1 MAIKRMDAADRR
13 TAIVEM
19 ATPLF
24 ARRGFAGTTTKEIA
38 EAAGVSEALLFRH
51 FPTKAAL
58 YEEILQI
65 GCQGDP
71 DLIQLAA
78 LEPSTA
84 TLVLMTHVMFQ
95 HLVLGEFGE
104 QATIQT
110 RQRLNLQSLLE
121 DGEYARILMSH
132 IAKRIMPVF
141 TASIAAARSAGDLV
155 DNGIDPV
162 NAFWLS
168 QHVAAQMAYGR
179 LCGPSVF
186 PYEGAIEQVTGQAVR
201 FVLSGIGL
209 KREAIEANY
218 VPTQLA
224 ALCQLGKFGAVAEG
238 NTRVNGPHGAIAPGA
253 PAAQAADRAA
263 Q

>member
-13 TAIVEM
+13 TAIVEV

-38 EAAGVSEALLFRH
+38 EAAGVSEALLIRH

-84 TLVLMTHVMFQ
+84 TLVLMTQVMFH

-104 QATIQT
+104 RATIQT

-132 IAKRIMPVF
+132 IAKKIMPVF
-141 TASIAAARSAGDLV
+141 TASIEAARAAGDLV
-155 DNGIDPV
+155 DNGADPA

-186 PYEGAIEQVTGQAVR
+186 PYEGEIEQVTEQAMR
-201 FVLSGIGL
+201 FVLAGIGL
-209 KREAIEANY
+209 KREAIEANFDPKQ
-218 VPTQLA
+218 VA
-224 ALCQLGKFGAVAEG
+224 ALCQSGRFGPAA
-238 NTRVNGPHGAIAPGA
+238 TPDAGAADDKPRSNAMA
-253 PAAQAADRAA
+253 PAALAA
-263 Q
+263 QPAE

>member
-1 MAIKRMDAADRR
+1 MTSKRMDAADRR
-13 TAIVEM
+13 TAIVEV

-78 LEPSTA
+78 LQPSTS
-84 TLVLMTHVMFQ
+84 TLVLMTQVMFR

-104 QATIQT
+104 HATIQT
-110 RQRLNLQSLLE
+110 RQRLNLQSVLE

-141 TASIAAARSAGDLV
+141 TASIEAARAAGDLV
-155 DNGIDPV
+155 DNSIDPV

-186 PYEGAIEQVTGQAVR
+186 PYDGAIEEVTQQGVR

-209 KREAIEANY
+209 KREAFEANY
-218 VPTQLA
+218 DPTQMA
-224 ALCQLGKFGAVAEG
+224 ALCQAGKFGPSITVGKAADNNALGE
-238 NTRVNGPHGAIAPGA
+238 ALA
-253 PAAQAADRAA
+253 PAAMAAEPAE
-263 Q
+263 

>member
-1 MAIKRMDAADRR
+1 M
-13 TAIVEM
+13 AIVEI

-71 DLIQLAA
+71 DLIQLEA
-78 LEPSTA
+78 LQPSTA
-84 TLVLMTHVMFQ
+84 TLVFMTHAMFR
-95 HLVLGEFGE
+95 HLVLGEFGDRP
-104 QATIQT
+104 TIQT
-110 RQRLNLQSLLE
+110 RQRLNLQSLVE

-141 TASIAAARSAGDLV
+141 AASIVAARAAGDMPS
-155 DNGIDPV
+155 NGIDPT
-162 NAFWLS
+162 NAFWFA

-186 PYEGAIEQVTGQAVR
+186 PYRGDIEAVTAEAVR
-201 FVLSGIGL
+201 FALSGIGL
-209 KREAIEANY
+209 TSEAIDANY
-218 VPTQLA
+218 DRSRLS
-224 ALCQLGKFGAVAEG
+224 ALCEAGKIGQPQGVGEADAGAAMAAGGPVASAAWP
-238 NTRVNGPHGAIAPGA
+238 TRRL
-253 PAAQAADRAA
+253 D
-263 Q
+263 

>member
-1 MAIKRMDAADRR
+1 MVMKRMDAADRR
-13 TAIVEM
+13 SAIVEI

-71 DLIQLAA
+71 DLIQLEA
-78 LEPSTA
+78 LQPSTA
-84 TLVLMTHVMFQ
+84 TLVLMTHVMFR

-104 QATIQT
+104 RPTIQT
-110 RQRLNLQSLLE
+110 RQRLNLQSLVE

-141 TASIAAARSAGDLV
+141 TASIAAARAAGDMAGG
-155 DNGIDPV
+155 GIEPD
-162 NAFWLS
+162 NAFWFS

-186 PYEGAIEQVTGQAVR
+186 PYEGEIEAVTEQAAR
-201 FVLSGIGL
+201 FVLAGIGL
-209 KREAIEANY
+209 KAEAIAANY
-218 VPTQLA
+218 DPARLA
-224 ALCQLGKFGAVAEG
+224 TLFQAGAFAQKPISN
-238 NTRVNGPHGAIAPGA
+238 NTSAARRIGEPSSPIGL
-253 PAAQAADRAA
+253 AAQAAD
-263 Q
+263 

>member
-1 MAIKRMDAADRR
+1 MAVKRMDAADRR
-13 TAIVEM
+13 TAIVEI

-71 DLIQLAA
+71 DLIQLEA
-78 LEPSTA
+78 LQPSTA
-84 TLVLMTHVMFQ
+84 TLVFMTHAMFR
-95 HLVLGEFGE
+95 HLVLGEFGDRP
-104 QATIQT
+104 TIQT

-141 TASIAAARSAGDLV
+141 TSSIAAARAAGDMAA
-155 DNGIDPV
+155 NGIDPV
-162 NAFWLS
+162 NAFWFS

-186 PYEGAIEQVTGQAVR
+186 PYRGDIEAVTAEAIR
-201 FVLSGIGL
+201 FVLLGIGL
-209 KREAIEANY
+209 KSEAIEANY
-218 VPTQLA
+218 EPSRLT
-224 ALCQLGKFGAVAEG
+224 ALCQAGKIGQPQDFEETVAVASTGMAEP
-238 NTRVNGPHGAIAPGA
+238 VP
-253 PAAQAADRAA
+253 
-263 Q
+263 

>member
-78 LEPSTA
+78 LQPSTA
-84 TLVLMTHVMFQ
+84 TLVLMTQVMFH

-104 QATIQT
+104 QTTIQT

-186 PYEGAIEQVTGQAVR
+186 PYEGGIEQVVGQAIR

-209 KREAIEANY
+209 KGEAIEANY
-218 VPTQLA
+218 DPMQLA
-224 ALCQLGKFGAVAEG
+224 ALGQAGKFGLAAE
-238 NTRVNGPHGAIAPGA
+238 VNAGVSGPHGAVAPGA
-253 PAAQAADRAA
+253 VAAQPAE
-263 Q
+263 

>member
-13 TAIVEM
+13 TAIVEV

-71 DLIQLAA
+71 DLAQLEA
-78 LEPSTA
+78 LQPSTA
-84 TLVLMTHVMFQ
+84 TLVLMTHVMFR
-95 HLVLGEFGE
+95 HLVLGEFGDRP
-104 QATIQT
+104 TIQT
-110 RQRLNLQSLLE
+110 RQRLNLQSLVE

-141 TASIAAARSAGDLV
+141 TASIVAARAAGDIAT
-155 DNGIDPV
+155 DGIDPA
-162 NAFWLS
+162 NAFWFS

-186 PYEGAIEQVTGQAVR
+186 PYHGDIEAVTAEAVR

-209 KREAIEANY
+209 KSKAIEANFNSSHLTAVCQTGKIGQPSIFGET
-218 VPTQLA
+218 VPA
-224 ALCQLGKFGAVAEG
+224 
-238 NTRVNGPHGAIAPGA
+238 A
-253 PAAQAADRAA
+253 PAAAVEPMASAGLAARHAD
-263 Q
+263 

>member
-13 TAIVEM
+13 SAIVEV

-24 ARRGFAGTTTKEIA
+24 ARGGFAGTTTKEIA

-71 DLIQLAA
+71 DLIQLEA
-78 LEPSTA
+78 LQPSTA
-84 TLVLMTHVMFQ
+84 TLVVITHVMFR

-104 QATIQT
+104 RPTIQT
-110 RQRLNLQSLLE
+110 RQRLNLQSLVE

-132 IAKRIMPVF
+132 IAKQIMPVF
-141 TASIAAARSAGDLV
+141 TASIAAAGTAGDMAGI
-155 DNGIDPV
+155 GIDPV
-162 NAFWLS
+162 NAFWFS

-186 PYEGAIEQVTGQAVR
+186 PYDGEIEAVTEQAVR
-201 FVLSGIGL
+201 FVLAGIGL
-209 KREAIEANY
+209 KAEAIEANY
-218 VPTQLA
+218 NPARLA
-224 ALCQLGKFGAVAEG
+224 TLVQAGAFAQKPVS
-238 NTRVNGPHGAIAPGA
+238 NNAPA
-253 PAAQAADRAA
+253 PRPVSEPSSPIGLAAQAAD
-263 Q
+263 

>member
-13 TAIVEM
+13 TAIVEI

-71 DLIQLAA
+71 DLIQLEA
-78 LEPSTA
+78 LQPSTA
-84 TLVLMTHVMFQ
+84 TLVLMTHVMFR
-95 HLVLGEFGE
+95 HLVLGEFGDRP
-104 QATIQT
+104 TIQT
-110 RQRLNLQSLLE
+110 RQRLNLQSLVE

-132 IAKRIMPVF
+132 IGKRIMPVF
-141 TASIAAARSAGDLV
+141 TSSIAAACDAGDMPT
-155 DNGIDPV
+155 NGIDPV
-162 NAFWLS
+162 NAFWFS

-186 PYEGAIEQVTGQAVR
+186 PYEGEIEAVTADAVR

-209 KREAIEANY
+209 RREAIEANFD
-218 VPTQLA
+218 PARLA
-224 ALCQLGKFGAVAEG
+224 AFCPVGVS
-238 NTRVNGPHGAIAPGA
+238 
-253 PAAQAADRAA
+253 AQAPEFSENDPAVSRRGSEPEPGLAA
-263 Q
+263 RPAS

>member
-13 TAIVEM
+13 SAIVEI

-71 DLIQLAA
+71 DLIQLEA
-78 LEPSTA
+78 LQPSTA
-84 TLVLMTHVMFQ
+84 TLVLMTHVMFR

-104 QATIQT
+104 RPTIQT
-110 RQRLNLQSLLE
+110 RQRLNLQSLVE

-141 TASIAAARSAGDLV
+141 TSSIAAARAAGDMAA
-155 DNGIDPV
+155 NGIDPV
-162 NAFWLS
+162 NAFWFS

-186 PYEGAIEQVTGQAVR
+186 PYHGEIEAVTAEAVC

-209 KREAIEANY
+209 TREAIEANY
-218 VPTQLA
+218 DPAGLA
-224 ALCQLGKFGAVAEG
+224 ALYQAGTSAQEPVSNNSSAARMVTEPSSPIEL
-238 NTRVNGPHGAIAPGA
+238 
-253 PAAQAADRAA
+253 AAQAAD
-263 Q
+263 

>member
-1 MAIKRMDAADRR
+1 MAVKRMDAADRR
-13 TAIVEM
+13 TAIVEI

-71 DLIQLAA
+71 DLAQLEA
-78 LEPSTA
+78 LQPSTA
-84 TLVLMTHVMFQ
+84 TLVFMTHAMFR
-95 HLVLGEFGE
+95 HLVLGEFGDRP
-104 QATIQT
+104 TIQT
-110 RQRLNLQSLLE
+110 RQRLNLQSLVE

-132 IAKRIMPVF
+132 VAKRIMPVF
-141 TASIAAARSAGDLV
+141 TASIAAARAAGDMPA
-155 DNGIDPV
+155 NGIDPA
-162 NAFWLS
+162 NAFWFA

-186 PYEGAIEQVTGQAVR
+186 PYRGEIETVTAEAVR

-209 KREAIEANY
+209 KSEAIERHYDPSRLTAFCQAGEIGRARDSNAGDSGNET
-218 VPTQLA
+218 PGGIA
-224 ALCQLGKFGAVAEG
+224 A
-238 NTRVNGPHGAIAPGA
+238 RPG
-253 PAAQAADRAA
+253 D
-263 Q
+263 

>member
-13 TAIVEM
+13 TAIVEV

-38 EAAGVSEALLFRH
+38 EAAGVSEALVFRH

-78 LEPSTA
+78 LPPCTA
-84 TLVLMTHVMFQ
+84 TLVLMTQVMFH

-104 QATIQT
+104 QPTIQT

-141 TASIAAARSAGDLV
+141 TASIEAARAAGELV
-155 DNGIDPV
+155 DNGADPA

-186 PYEGAIEQVTGQAVR
+186 PYEGEIEQVTEQAMR
-201 FVLSGIGL
+201 FVLAGIGL
-209 KREAIEANY
+209 KREAFEANY
-218 VPTQLA
+218 DPKQMA
-224 ALCQLGKFGAVAEG
+224 ALCQSGKFGPATPDADG
-238 NTRVNGPHGAIAPGA
+238 KARSNAIAPA
-253 PAAQAADRAA
+253 ALAAQPAE
-263 Q
+263 

>member
-13 TAIVEM
+13 TAIVEI

-71 DLIQLAA
+71 DLIQLEA
-78 LEPSTA
+78 LQPSTA
-84 TLVLMTHVMFQ
+84 TLVFMTHAMFR
-95 HLVLGEFGE
+95 HLVLGEFGDRP
-104 QATIQT
+104 TIET
-110 RQRLNLQSLLE
+110 RQRLNLQSLVE

-141 TASIAAARSAGDLV
+141 TASIAAARAAGDMPA
-155 DNGIDPV
+155 NGIDPT
-162 NAFWLS
+162 NAFWFA

-179 LCGPSVF
+179 LCGLSVF
-186 PYEGAIEQVTGQAVR
+186 PYQGEIEAVTAEAVR

-209 KREAIEANY
+209 TSEAIEVNYDPSHLPALSQAGNIGQAQGLGDVVAGVANAVGGP
-218 VPTQLA
+218 VPSAGLA
-224 ALCQLGKFGAVAEG
+224 A
-238 NTRVNGPHGAIAPGA
+238 RHP
-253 PAAQAADRAA
+253 D
-263 Q
+263 

>member
-1 MAIKRMDAADRR
+1 MAVKRMDAADRR
-13 TAIVEM
+13 TAIVEI

-71 DLIQLAA
+71 DLAQLEA
-78 LEPSTA
+78 LQPSTA
-84 TLVLMTHVMFQ
+84 TLVFMTHAMFR
-95 HLVLGEFGE
+95 HLVLGEFGDRP
-104 QATIQT
+104 TIQT
-110 RQRLNLQSLLE
+110 RQRLNLQSLVE

-132 IAKRIMPVF
+132 VAKRIMPVF
-141 TASIAAARSAGDLV
+141 TASIAAARAAGDMPA
-155 DNGIDPV
+155 NGIDPA
-162 NAFWLS
+162 NAFWFA

-186 PYEGAIEQVTGQAVR
+186 PYHGDIEAVTAEGAR
-201 FVLSGIGL
+201 FALLGIGL
-209 KREAIEANY
+209 NREAIDANY
-218 VPTQLA
+218 DYSRLSAWCQAEKGDQAQNVDAAVGAATVGAGSLSSADWPTRQS
-224 ALCQLGKFGAVAEG
+224 
-238 NTRVNGPHGAIAPGA
+238 
-253 PAAQAADRAA
+253 D
-263 Q
+263 

>member
-1 MAIKRMDAADRR
+1 MANKRMDAADRR
-13 TAIVEM
+13 TAIVAV

-71 DLIQLAA
+71 DLIQLEA
-78 LEPSTA
+78 LQPSTA
-84 TLVLMTHVMFQ
+84 TLVLMTQVMFR

-104 QATIQT
+104 HATIQT
-110 RQRLNLQSLLE
+110 RQRLNLQSVLE

-141 TASIAAARSAGDLV
+141 TASIEAARAAGDLV
-155 DNGIDPV
+155 ENGVDPA

-179 LCGPSVF
+179 LCGSSVF
-186 PYEGAIEQVTGQAVR
+186 PYKGEIEVVTQEGVR

-209 KREAIEANY
+209 KREALEANY
-218 VPTQLA
+218 DPTQLA
-224 ALCQLGKFGAVAEG
+224 VLCQAGKFASPAEALASAIKGNALGA
-238 NTRVNGPHGAIAPGA
+238 TLA
-253 PAAQAADRAA
+253 PAAMAAEPAE
-263 Q
+263 